1 MHPFSPSCYDPH
13 WALYPR
19 TYVAPRVPLRSITVD
34 GNLDKEPWNDTR
46 IAWSAPFQDIQGGVE
61 TDVGTLARDGI
72 SSIPVTRFKAAWDEE
87 NLYVAAILHPA
98 DGIATEAHF
107 TDRNAPI
114 YQRDSD
120 FEVFVD
126 PAGTTHNYK
135 ELEVN
140 AINTVWNLL
149 LDKPYGDGGQEH
161 SGRVAKPGDALY
173 WDVSNQRTAATVLE
187 GKLNDPNHRGA
198 LWCVEMSLSI
208 RDVLDRCHP
217 HEKLR
222 PRTHSHWRINFSR
235 VEKQGDINWTWQP
248 QVVWDPVPKAFAGKV
263 QMHLPDAWGYLVF
276 GTALESINDGSGSD
290 GCDASSNR
298 PQHARDP
305 SWPHRLAAMNVYYA
319 LHAYKEQHGAFTSIM
334 ADLSLDQAI
343 VQPFDV
349 KIQCADDSFLVT
361 VRGRVDSIAAT
372 VRGDRYLQV
381 TSLDTDLETQ

>member
-1 MHPFSPSCYDPH
+1 MHPFTPSCYEPH

-19 TYVAPRVPLRSITVD
+19 TYVAPRVPLHSITVD
-34 GNLDKEPWNDTR
+34 GNLGKEPWNDTR
-46 IAWSAPFQDIQGGVE
+46 IAWSAPFQDIQGGSSNDE
-61 TDVGTLARDGI
+61 SIRDD
-72 SSIPVTRFKAAWDEE
+72 SKIPVTQFKAAWDEE

-126 PAGTTHNYK
+126 PGGTTHNYK

-161 SGRVAKPGDALY
+161 SGRIAKPGDDLY
-173 WDVSNQRTAATVLE
+173 WEVLNQRTAATVLE
-187 GKLNDPNHRGA
+187 GELNDPKHRGA

-208 RDVLDRCHP
+208 RDLLDRCHP
-217 HEKLR
+217 NDALR

-235 VEKQGDINWTWQP
+235 VEKEGDINWTWQP
-248 QVVWDPVPKAFAGKV
+248 QVVWDPVLKAFAGKV

-276 GTALESINDGSGSD
+276 GEALESMNVGGSN
-290 GCDASSNR
+290 GCDASDNCHK
-298 PQHARDP
+298 QARDP

-319 LHAYKEQHGAFTSIM
+319 LHTYKDQHGAFTSNL

-343 VQPFDV
+343 VQPFGV
-349 KIQCADDSFLVT
+349 QIQCTDDSFLVT
-361 VRGRVDSIAAT
+361 VRGRVDSIVAT
-372 VRGDRYLQV
+372 VREDRYLQV
-381 TSLDTDLETQ
+381 AGPDAQFDTQ